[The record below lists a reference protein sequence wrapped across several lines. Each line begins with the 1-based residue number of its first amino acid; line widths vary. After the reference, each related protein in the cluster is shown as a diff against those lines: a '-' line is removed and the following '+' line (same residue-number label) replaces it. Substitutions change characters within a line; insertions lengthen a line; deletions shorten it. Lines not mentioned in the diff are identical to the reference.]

1 MAYEPVAAYAE
12 PWPTKARR
20 WLGRHRILATST
32 AAVVVAATLILSAAT
47 TLLQAANGREQSS
60 RAKAEANFKLAR
72 DAVDRYFTKVS
83 ENPRLKAHDLEKL
96 RKDLLQQARDFYEQ
110 FIREQG
116 ASPEVQIGLWVAYD
130 RLGKISV
137 EMGSREEALRSFE
150 HAQRIAEHVLRQRQ
164 GDVESQRAL
173 ASSLHNQAWIYTLEV
188 KMDQAR
194 AHFVRALEISRR
206 VVAQD
211 AKEPRNLDELARVLM
226 DLGVHCQQTGRFA
239 DARAAF
245 SEALPIREQLAL
257 EHAETP
263 AFRQSW
269 VRAYYVLGRLER
281 TVAADFAAALRY
293 FERARAVGEE
303 LAKKHPDEPD
313 YQAELGNVLCELGAT
328 QYGLHDAVRARAAL
342 QEALSFWA
350 RLSEQHP
357 DNPGYEES
365 RVTSLNDLG
374 VLCRKTGEFA
384 QASKFLDEALPSAKR
399 LAQRLGTDPELHRIV
414 AMVLNN
420 LGELQFVTGRP
431 DSARASFEEAAGIC
445 ELLVRGHDHFLKFCA
460 ELNRARISLARARAS
475 HGDHEAALRGMEP
488 SLGDPHLSGED
499 AYEVACA
506 YALASSAA
514 ARDGHLASAERSRRT
529 EQHAVRS
536 MEWLERAFAGGYT
549 DLDNLKQDKELDS
562 LRARADFKK
571 FVARLEAAPPRR
583 QGASG

>member
-1 MAYEPVAAYAE
+1 V
-12 PWPTKARR
+12 
-20 WLGRHRILATST
+20 
-32 AAVVVAATLILSAAT
+32 AT
-47 TLLQAANGREQSS
+47 TLLQAANGREQAS

-130 RLGKISV
+130 RLGKISI

-150 HAQRIAEHVLRQRQ
+150 HAQQTAEQVLRQRH

-206 VVAQD
+206 VVAQA
-211 AKEPRNLDELARVLM
+211 AKDPRNLDELARVLM

-257 EHAETP
+257 EHPETP
-263 AFRQSW
+263 AFRQTW

-303 LAKKHPDEPD
+303 LAKNYPDEPG
-313 YQAELGNVLCELGAT
+313 YQAELGNVLSELGAT
-328 QYGLHDAVRARAAL
+328 QYGLHDVVQARAAL
-342 QEALSFWA
+342 QEALSFWT

-365 RVTSLNDLG
+365 RVTNLNDLG
-374 VLCRKTGEFA
+374 VLCRITGEFA
-384 QASKFLDEALPSAKR
+384 QASKFLDEALPAAKR
-399 LAQRLGTDPELHRIV
+399 LAQRQGTDPELRRIV
-414 AMVLNN
+414 AMILNN
-420 LGELQFVTGRP
+420 LGELQLVTGRP
-431 DSARASFEEAAGIC
+431 DSARASFVEAVAIC
-445 ELLVRGHDHFLKFCA
+445 EPLVRGHDHFLKFCA

-475 HGDHEAALRGMEP
+475 HGDHEAALRGIEP
-488 SLGDPHLSGED
+488 SLGDPHLSGDD
-499 AYEVACA
+499 AYNVACA

-514 ARDGHLASAERSRRT
+514 ARDGQLASAERSRRA

-536 MEWLERAFAGGYT
+536 MEWLERAFANGYT
-549 DLDNLKQDKELDS
+549 DLDNLKRDNELDS
-562 LRARADFKK
+562 LRTRADFKK
-571 FVARLEAAPPRR
+571 LVARLEAAAARR